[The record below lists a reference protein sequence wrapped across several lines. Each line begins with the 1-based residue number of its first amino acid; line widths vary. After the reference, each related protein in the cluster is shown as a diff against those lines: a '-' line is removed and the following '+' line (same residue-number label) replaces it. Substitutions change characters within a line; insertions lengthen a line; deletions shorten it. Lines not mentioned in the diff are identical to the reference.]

1 MEVKQAVEALFEKK
15 AFAEKSN
22 TLEKAGVYPDWAD
35 GVRTS
40 AAAYYEKIG
49 LTKEAEDNKPAAKS
63 SVLPGALLG
72 LGAGALGGGLL
83 GLSRHKK
90 KKMRAISDAALF
102 GLLGSALGAG
112 GGALYDRSSESA
124 EELKRKAEENIL
136 PSARPA
142 NSSIA
147 RDTATIARDVSRD
160 TNIINNF
167 FRARLAPTA
176 ALGSALFGGAATIGE
191 GVEGFN
197 RGQANMKYMFRPDFQ
212 KNLQA
217 FWPALKNALPA
228 TSAIPNNPNTEANF
242 NKGIKEFVS
251 YMESPS
257 SGFRKFITDPKQMKK
272 LVEDPRTALGGSPLS
287 EFFESMDQTQRQS
300 FVKSLSEVGSG
311 EREGLVKSYLKAP
324 SPKINAGSLLR
335 LPQTVGEYVA
345 YGGRAPTHKQRLVD
359 SKATQPSSSHVS
371 EPLITRLTRNAG
383 SKAGLI
389 GLTLA
394 GTTAVNPS
402 LVDAS
407 PDQERMRQLH
417 NLLNI
422 YKGRTEAELASG
434 EITPEKAKEQGSFL
448 QNILEQNP
456 KQDWYGLYTK
466 PLSRDKLEAIVGDIQ
481 RATTKGGFPLF
492 DE

>member
-35 GVRTS
+35 GVRAS
-40 AAAYYEKIG
+40 AASYYEKIG
-49 LTKEAEDNKPAAKS
+49 LTKKAEDDKPAAKS

-124 EELKRKAEENIL
+124 EELKRQAAQNTN
-136 PSARPA
+136 PMAQPA
-142 NSSIA
+142 NSDIS
-147 RDTATIARDVSRD
+147 RDFAKIYRDVSRD
-160 TNIINNF
+160 TNVGNNF
-167 FRARLAPTA
+167 FRFKIPPVA
-176 ALGSALFGGAATIGE
+176 ALSGLGYLGAVGIGE
-191 GVEGFN
+191 GVEGFAK
-197 RGQANMKYMFRPDFQ
+197 GQANQKYMFRPDFK
-212 KNLQA
+212 KNLEA
-217 FWPALKNALPA
+217 LWPALKNALPA
-228 TSAIPNNPNTEANF
+228 TSSIPANPDTEANF

-257 SGFRKFITDPKQMKK
+257 SGFRQFITDPKQMKK

-287 EFFESMDQTQRQS
+287 QFFENMDEAQRQS

-324 SPKINAGSLLR
+324 SPKLNAGSLLR
-335 LPQTVGEYVA
+335 LPQTIGEYVA
-345 YGGRAPTHKQRLVD
+345 YGGRAPTHKQRLVG
-359 SKATQPSSSHVS
+359 SKVTQPSSSHVS
-371 EPLITRLTRNAG
+371 EPLVKRLYTSAKKG
-383 SKAGLI
+383 TPLIATGLI
-389 GLTLA
+389 G
-394 GTTAVNPS
+394 TTAISPS

-407 PDQERMRQLH
+407 PDQERMRHLH
-417 NLLNI
+417 NLLNL
-422 YKGRTEAELASG
+422 YQSRTAEEQSTGQVTPELAR
-434 EITPEKAKEQGSFL
+434 ERQAFL
-448 QNILEQNP
+448 QRLAEDNP
-456 KQDWYGLYTK
+456 KEHWYGLYTK
-466 PLSRDKLEAIVGDIQ
+466 PLTREKMEAIQGDLL
-481 RATTKGGFPLF
+481 RATTKGGYPLF
-492 DE
+492 D